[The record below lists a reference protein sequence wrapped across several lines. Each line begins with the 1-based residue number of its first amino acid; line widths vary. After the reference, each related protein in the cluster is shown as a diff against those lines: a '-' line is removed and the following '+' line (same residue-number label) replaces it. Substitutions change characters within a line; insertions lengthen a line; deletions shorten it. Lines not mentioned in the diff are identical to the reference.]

1 MLRLALGS
9 LLLLAAALPARAQE
23 VAPNEIDIP
32 PWFTES
38 FLDLRQDVRDVAREG
53 KRLMLYFGQDGCPYC
68 KALIQT
74 NFSQPAIVAKTRRRF
89 VAIALNIWGDRD
101 VTWTDGKVR
110 REKELSAFLGIQFTP
125 TLIFLDERGKVIAR
139 LNGYYPPHRFEPVLD
154 WVAGHMEDKV
164 ALADYLRA
172 HARDAASETLH
183 DEPFFM
189 KPPLDLRRGKG
200 DRPLAVLFETPYCS
214 GCDELHREGFRRP
227 EVKTQLAKFDVARLS
242 LLQNEE
248 IVSPKG
254 EKITSEKFAKAL
266 NIVYTPSIVFFDA
279 QGREVFRIE
288 AYLRPFHLAGSFEY
302 VSSGAYLKQ
311 PSFQRFLQ
319 AKAERMRE
327 RGEPVEVWK

>member
-1 MLRLALGS
+1 
-9 LLLLAAALPARAQE
+9 
-23 VAPNEIDIP
+23 
-32 PWFTES
+32 
-38 FLDLRQDVRDVAREG
+38 
-53 KRLMLYFGQDGCPYC
+53 
-68 KALIQT
+68 
-74 NFSQPAIVAKTRRRF
+74 
-89 VAIALNIWGDRD
+89 
-101 VTWTDGKVR
+101 
-110 REKELSAFLGIQFTP
+110 
-125 TLIFLDERGKVIAR
+125 
-139 LNGYYPPHRFEPVLD
+139 
-154 WVAGHMEDKV
+154 
-164 ALADYLRA
+164 
-172 HARDAASETLH
+172 
-183 DEPFFM
+183 M
-189 KPPLDLRRGKG
+189 KPPLDLRRRQGSK
-200 DRPLAVLFETPYCS
+200 PLAVVFETPYCS
-214 GCDELHREGFRRP
+214 GCDELHREGFRCP
-227 EVKTQLAKFDVARLS
+227 EVKAQLAKFDVARLS